1 MGRMP
6 GTESRYLRSLAATW
20 GTMTLVAIVITAL
33 IFFNERNARLE
44 RAHDRLVAEA
54 GYVQHI
60 LAAALQAGEY
70 QQTREQIALWGSLNS
85 ETVRLDLTADNGFIL
100 GEFHRDAPGARTQQ
114 HTITIPFSYRG
125 HATMVLEKSLEP
137 TYLAITQLGWQLAG
151 SIVTLQLLG
160 IILAYQLRRYRRQVR
175 RTQSEYDRRLEAQSA
190 LERMATLDALTGL
203 PNRYLLDEQLTLRMA
218 EAGRFDRKLA
228 LLFIDLDNFKNIND
242 SFGHEAGD
250 KLLKIVAERM
260 AGCLRSYDLLSRFGG
275 DEFVILLSSM
285 PGAKQVEHVAR
296 KVFDA
301 LQSGIEVEG
310 RELFVSASIGI
321 SIYPD
326 DAESPSDLLRTADAA
341 MYTAKEAGRDC
352 YRFYTTTMNEALAR
366 RQHIEQGLRQA
377 LADGDLYLVYQ
388 PQVEIA
394 SGRICSCEALLRWR
408 REGRQIPPGEF
419 IPIAEQSVLMRQ
431 VQAFVIAEAV
441 GQRAQWKRQG
451 IADVRIDINF
461 SGASQLISEMLPQL
475 LQAVDDAGLS
485 ASDIGI
491 ELTEHALIDASEQTI
506 SRLSDL
512 RGRGSTISLDDFGTG
527 YSSLGYLK
535 NLPVDIL
542 KIDRAF
548 VKDLPDG
555 RMDCAIVQ
563 AVIAMGHSMGK
574 RVLAEGVETQAQLD
588 YVHRQGCDLAQGF
601 LLYRPVEASEIEPRL
616 LRGAGAASLTALPR
630 R

>member
-1 MGRMP
+1 MP

-33 IFFNERNARLE
+33 IFFNEKTTRLE
-44 RAHDRLVAEA
+44 RAYDRLVAEA

-441 GQRAQWKRQG
+441 RQRAQWKRQG

>member
-1 MGRMP
+1 MP
-6 GTESRYLRSLAATW
+6 GAESSHLRGLAATW
-20 GTMTLVAIVITAL
+20 GVMSLVAILITTL
-33 IFFNERNARLE
+33 IFLNEKNTRLD
-44 RAHDRLVAEA
+44 RAQEQLVTEA

-60 LAAALQAGEY
+60 LAAALRAGEY
-70 QQTREQIALWGSLNS
+70 QQAREQIASWGSLNS
-85 ETVRLDLTADNGFIL
+85 DTVRLDLTADNGFIL
-100 GEFHRDAPGARTQQ
+100 GEFRRDAPGARTQQ
-114 HTITIPFSYRG
+114 HRTAIPFSYRG
-125 HATMVLEKSLEP
+125 HATMVLEKTLEP
-137 TYLAITQLGWQLAG
+137 TYRAIAQLGWQLAG
-151 SIVTLQLLG
+151 SVVTLQLLG
-160 IILAYQLRRYRRQVR
+160 LILVYQLRRYRRQVR
-175 RTQSEYDRRLEAQSA
+175 RAQSEYDRRLEAQSA

-203 PNRYLLDEQLTLRMA
+203 PNRYLLDEQLTLRVA
-218 EAGRFDRKLA
+218 EAERFGRKLA

-260 AGCLRSYDLLSRFGG
+260 SGCLRSYDLLSRFGG

-285 PGAKQVEHVAR
+285 PGAKQIEHVAR
-296 KVFDA
+296 KVFEA
-301 LQSGIEVEG
+301 LQPMIQVAE
-310 RELFVSASIGI
+310 RELFVSVSIGI

-366 RQHIEQGLRQA
+366 RQQIEQGLREA

-408 REGRQIPPGEF
+408 REGREIPPGEF

-431 VQAFVIAEAV
+431 IQSFVITEAIR
-441 GQRAQWKRQG
+441 QRAQWKRQG
-451 IADVRIDINF
+451 IHDVRIDINF
-461 SGASQLISEMLPQL
+461 SGASQLINEMIPQL
-475 LQAVDDAGLS
+475 LQVVDDAGIS
-485 ASDIGI
+485 PADIGI

-506 SRLSDL
+506 ARLSDL
-512 RGRGSTISLDDFGTG
+512 RERGSTISLDDFGTG

-548 VKDLPDG
+548 VKDLPEG
-555 RMDCAIVQ
+555 KMDCAIVK

-574 RVLAEGVETQAQLD
+574 RVLAEGVETQSQMD
-588 YVHRQGCDLAQGF
+588 YVHGEGCDLAQGF
-601 LLYRPVEASEIEPRL
+601 LLYRPVEASVIEPRL
-616 LRGAGAASLTALPR
+616 LRSSKTASFTAVPGR
-630 R
+630 

>member
-1 MGRMP
+1 MP
-6 GTESRYLRSLAATW
+6 GAESSHLRGLAATW
-20 GTMTLVAIVITAL
+20 GVMSLVAILITTL
-33 IFFNERNARLE
+33 IFLNEKNTRLD
-44 RAHDRLVAEA
+44 RAQEQLVTEA

-60 LAAALQAGEY
+60 LAAALRAGEY
-70 QQTREQIALWGSLNS
+70 QQAREQIASWGSLNS
-85 ETVRLDLTADNGFIL
+85 DTVRLDLTADNGFIL
-100 GEFHRDAPGARTQQ
+100 GEFRRDAPGARTQQ
-114 HTITIPFSYRG
+114 HRTAIPFSYRG
-125 HATMVLEKSLEP
+125 HATMVLEKTLEP
-137 TYLAITQLGWQLAG
+137 TYRAIAQLGWQLAG
-151 SIVTLQLLG
+151 SVVTLQLLG
-160 IILAYQLRRYRRQVR
+160 LILVYQLRRYRRQVR
-175 RTQSEYDRRLEAQSA
+175 RAQSEYDRRLEAQSA

-203 PNRYLLDEQLTLRMA
+203 PNRYLLDEQLTLRVA
-218 EAGRFDRKLA
+218 EAERFGRKLA

-260 AGCLRSYDLLSRFGG
+260 SGCLRSYDLLSRFGG

-285 PGAKQVEHVAR
+285 PGAKQIEHVAR
-296 KVFDA
+296 KVFEA
-301 LQSGIEVEG
+301 LQPMIQVAE
-310 RELFVSASIGI
+310 RELFVSVSIGI

-366 RQHIEQGLRQA
+366 RQQVEQGLREA

-408 REGRQIPPGEF
+408 REGREIPPGEF

-431 VQAFVIAEAV
+431 IQSFVITEAIR
-441 GQRAQWKRQG
+441 QRAQWKRQG
-451 IADVRIDINF
+451 IHDVRIDINF
-461 SGASQLISEMLPQL
+461 SGASQLINEMIPQL
-475 LQAVDDAGLS
+475 LQVVDDAGIS
-485 ASDIGI
+485 PADIGI

-506 SRLSDL
+506 ARLSDL
-512 RGRGSTISLDDFGTG
+512 RERGSTISLDDFGTG

-548 VKDLPDG
+548 VKDLPEG
-555 RMDCAIVQ
+555 KMDCAIVK

-574 RVLAEGVETQAQLD
+574 RVLAEGVETQAQMD
-588 YVHRQGCDLAQGF
+588 YVHSEGCDLAQGF
-601 LLYRPVEASEIEPRL
+601 LLYRPVEASVIEPRL
-616 LRGAGAASLTALPR
+616 LRSSKTASFTAVPGR
-630 R
+630 

>member
-1 MGRMP
+1 MP
-6 GTESRYLRSLAATW
+6 GAESGHLRSLAGTW
-20 GTMTLVAIVITAL
+20 GVMTLVAILITTL
-33 IFFNERNARLE
+33 IFLSEKNARLDHAQE
-44 RAHDRLVAEA
+44 QLVTEA

-60 LAAALQAGEY
+60 LAAALRAGEY
-70 QQTREQIALWGSLNS
+70 QQAREQIASWGSLNS
-85 ETVRLDLTADNGFIL
+85 DTVRLHLTADNGFVL
-100 GEFHRDAPGARTQQ
+100 GEFRRDAPGARTQQ
-114 HTITIPFSYRG
+114 HRIAIPFSYRG

-137 TYLAITQLGWQLAG
+137 TYRSIAQLGWQLAG
-151 SIVTLQLLG
+151 SVVILQLLG
-160 IILAYQLRRYRRQVR
+160 LVLVYQLRRYRRQVR
-175 RTQSEYDRRLEAQSA
+175 RAQSEYDRRLEAQSA

-203 PNRYLLDEQLTLRMA
+203 PNRYLLDEQLTLRVA
-218 EAGRFDRKLA
+218 EAERFDRKLA

-260 AGCLRSYDLLSRFGG
+260 SGCLRSYDLLSRFGG

-285 PGAKQVEHVAR
+285 PGAKQIEHVAR
-296 KVFDA
+296 KVFEA
-301 LQSGIEVEG
+301 LQPMIQIAE

-366 RQHIEQGLRQA
+366 RQQIEQGLREA

-408 REGRQIPPGEF
+408 REGREIPPGEF

-431 VQAFVIAEAV
+431 IQSFVITEAIS
-441 GQRAQWKRQG
+441 QRAQWKRQG
-451 IADVRIDINF
+451 IHDVRIDINF
-461 SGASQLISEMLPQL
+461 SGASQLISEMIPQL
-475 LQAVDDAGLS
+475 LQVVDDAGIS
-485 ASDIGI
+485 PADIGI
-491 ELTEHALIDASEQTI
+491 ELTEHTLIDASEQTI
-506 SRLSDL
+506 ARLSDL
-512 RGRGSTISLDDFGTG
+512 RERGSTISLDDFGTG

-555 RMDCAIVQ
+555 KMDCAIVK

-574 RVLAEGVETQAQLD
+574 RVLAEGVETQAQMD
-588 YVHRQGCDLAQGF
+588 YVHGEGCDLAQGF
-601 LLYRPVEASEIEPRL
+601 LLYRPVEASLIEPRL
-616 LRGAGAASLTALPR
+616 LRSSTAASFTAVPGR
-630 R
+630 

>member
-1 MGRMP
+1 MP

-377 LADGDLYLVYQ
+377 LAYGDLYLVYQ

-441 GQRAQWKRQG
+441 RQRAQWKRQG

>member
-1 MGRMP
+1 MP
-6 GTESRYLRSLAATW
+6 GAESSHLRGLAATW
-20 GTMTLVAIVITAL
+20 GVMSLVAILITTL
-33 IFFNERNARLE
+33 IFLNEKNTRLD
-44 RAHDRLVAEA
+44 RAQEQLVTEA

-60 LAAALQAGEY
+60 LAAALRAGEY
-70 QQTREQIALWGSLNS
+70 QQAREQIASWGSLNS
-85 ETVRLDLTADNGFIL
+85 GTVRLDLTADNGFIL
-100 GEFHRDAPGARTQQ
+100 GEFRRDAPGARTQQ
-114 HTITIPFSYRG
+114 HRTAIPFSYRG
-125 HATMVLEKSLEP
+125 HATMVLEKTLEP
-137 TYLAITQLGWQLAG
+137 TYRAIAQLGWQLAG
-151 SIVTLQLLG
+151 SVVTLQLLG
-160 IILAYQLRRYRRQVR
+160 LILVYQLRRYRRQVR
-175 RTQSEYDRRLEAQSA
+175 RAQSEYDRRLEAQSA

-203 PNRYLLDEQLTLRMA
+203 PNRYLLDEQLTLRVA
-218 EAGRFDRKLA
+218 EAERFGRKLA

-260 AGCLRSYDLLSRFGG
+260 SGCLRSYDLLSRFGG

-285 PGAKQVEHVAR
+285 PGAKQIEHVAR
-296 KVFDA
+296 KVFEA
-301 LQSGIEVEG
+301 LQPMIQVAE
-310 RELFVSASIGI
+310 RELFVSVSIGI

-366 RQHIEQGLRQA
+366 RQQVEQGLREA

-408 REGRQIPPGEF
+408 REGREIPPGEF

-431 VQAFVIAEAV
+431 IQSFVITEAIR
-441 GQRAQWKRQG
+441 QRAQWKRQG
-451 IADVRIDINF
+451 IHDVRIDINF
-461 SGASQLISEMLPQL
+461 SGASQLINEMIPQL
-475 LQAVDDAGLS
+475 LQVVDDAGIS
-485 ASDIGI
+485 PADIGI

-506 SRLSDL
+506 ARLSDL
-512 RGRGSTISLDDFGTG
+512 RERGSTISLDDFGTG

-555 RMDCAIVQ
+555 KMDCAIVK

-574 RVLAEGVETQAQLD
+574 RVLAEGVETQAQMD
-588 YVHRQGCDLAQGF
+588 YVHSEGCDLAQGF
-601 LLYRPVEASEIEPRL
+601 LLYRPVEASVIEPRL
-616 LRGAGAASLTALPR
+616 LRSSKTASFTAVPGR
-630 R
+630 

>member
-1 MGRMP
+1 MP
-6 GTESRYLRSLAATW
+6 GAESSHLRGLAATW
-20 GTMTLVAIVITAL
+20 GVMSLVAILITTL
-33 IFFNERNARLE
+33 IFLNEKNTRLD
-44 RAHDRLVAEA
+44 RAQEQLVTEA

-60 LAAALQAGEY
+60 LAAALRAGEY
-70 QQTREQIALWGSLNS
+70 QQAREQIASWGSLNS
-85 ETVRLDLTADNGFIL
+85 DTVRLDLTADNGFIL
-100 GEFHRDAPGARTQQ
+100 GEFRRDAPGARTQQ
-114 HTITIPFSYRG
+114 HRTAIPFSYRG
-125 HATMVLEKSLEP
+125 HATMVLEKTLEP
-137 TYLAITQLGWQLAG
+137 TYRAIAQLGWQLAG
-151 SIVTLQLLG
+151 SVVTLQLLG
-160 IILAYQLRRYRRQVR
+160 LILVYQLRRYRRQVR
-175 RTQSEYDRRLEAQSA
+175 RAQSEYDRRLEAQSA

-203 PNRYLLDEQLTLRMA
+203 PNRYLLDEQLTLRVA
-218 EAGRFDRKLA
+218 EAERFGRKLA

-260 AGCLRSYDLLSRFGG
+260 SGCLRSYDLLSRFGG

-285 PGAKQVEHVAR
+285 PGAKQIEHVAR
-296 KVFDA
+296 KVFEA
-301 LQSGIEVEG
+301 LQPMIQVAE
-310 RELFVSASIGI
+310 RELFVSVSIGI

-366 RQHIEQGLRQA
+366 RQQVEQGLREA

-408 REGRQIPPGEF
+408 REGREIPPGEF

-431 VQAFVIAEAV
+431 IQSFVITEAIR
-441 GQRAQWKRQG
+441 QRAQWKRPG
-451 IADVRIDINF
+451 IHDVRIHINF
-461 SGASQLISEMLPQL
+461 SGASQLINEMIPQL
-475 LQAVDDAGLS
+475 LQVVDDAGIS
-485 ASDIGI
+485 PADIGI

-506 SRLSDL
+506 ARLSDL
-512 RGRGSTISLDDFGTG
+512 RERGSTISLDDFGTG

-555 RMDCAIVQ
+555 KMDCAIVK

-574 RVLAEGVETQAQLD
+574 RVLAEGVETQAQMD
-588 YVHRQGCDLAQGF
+588 YVHSEGCDLAQGF
-601 LLYRPVEASEIEPRL
+601 LLYRPVEASVIEPRL
-616 LRGAGAASLTALPR
+616 LRSSKTASFTAVPGR
-630 R
+630 

>member
-1 MGRMP
+1 MP
-6 GTESRYLRSLAATW
+6 GAESSHLRGLAATW
-20 GTMTLVAIVITAL
+20 GVMSLVAILITTL
-33 IFFNERNARLE
+33 IFLNEKNTRLD
-44 RAHDRLVAEA
+44 RAQEQLVTEA

-60 LAAALQAGEY
+60 LAAALRAGEY
-70 QQTREQIALWGSLNS
+70 QQAREQIASWGSLNS
-85 ETVRLDLTADNGFIL
+85 DTVRLDLTADNGFIL
-100 GEFHRDAPGARTQQ
+100 GEFRRDAPGARTQQ
-114 HTITIPFSYRG
+114 HRTAIPFSYRG
-125 HATMVLEKSLEP
+125 HATMVLEKTLEP
-137 TYLAITQLGWQLAG
+137 TYRAIAQLGWQLAG
-151 SIVTLQLLG
+151 SVVTLQLLG
-160 IILAYQLRRYRRQVR
+160 LILVYQLRRYRRQVR
-175 RTQSEYDRRLEAQSA
+175 RAQSEYDRRLEAQSA

-203 PNRYLLDEQLTLRMA
+203 PNRYLLDEQLTLRVA
-218 EAGRFDRKLA
+218 EAERFGRKLA

-260 AGCLRSYDLLSRFGG
+260 SGCLRSYDLLSRFGG

-285 PGAKQVEHVAR
+285 PGAKQIEHVAR
-296 KVFDA
+296 KVFEA
-301 LQSGIEVEG
+301 LQPMIQVAE
-310 RELFVSASIGI
+310 RELFVSVSIGI

-366 RQHIEQGLRQA
+366 RQQVEQGLREA

-408 REGRQIPPGEF
+408 REGREIPPGEF

-431 VQAFVIAEAV
+431 IQSFVITEAIR
-441 GQRAQWKRQG
+441 QRAQWKRQG
-451 IADVRIDINF
+451 IHDVRIDINF
-461 SGASQLISEMLPQL
+461 SGASQLINEMIPQL
-475 LQAVDDAGLS
+475 LQVVDDAGIS
-485 ASDIGI
+485 PADIGI

-506 SRLSDL
+506 ARLSDL
-512 RGRGSTISLDDFGTG
+512 RERGSTISLDDFGTG

-555 RMDCAIVQ
+555 KMDCAIVK

-574 RVLAEGVETQAQLD
+574 RVLAEGVETQAQMD
-588 YVHRQGCDLAQGF
+588 YVHSEGCDLAQGF
-601 LLYRPVEASEIEPRL
+601 LLYRPVEASVIEPRL
-616 LRGAGAASLTALPR
+616 LRSSKTASFTAVPGR
-630 R
+630 

>member
-6 GTESRYLRSLAATW
+6 GAESSHLRGLAATW
-20 GTMTLVAIVITAL
+20 GVMSLVAILITTL
-33 IFFNERNARLE
+33 IFLNEKNTRLD
-44 RAHDRLVAEA
+44 RAQEQLVTEA

-60 LAAALQAGEY
+60 LAAALRAGEY
-70 QQTREQIALWGSLNS
+70 QQAREQIASWGSLNS
-85 ETVRLDLTADNGFIL
+85 DTVRLDLTADNGFIL
-100 GEFHRDAPGARTQQ
+100 GEFRRDAPGARTQQ
-114 HTITIPFSYRG
+114 HRTAIPFSYRG
-125 HATMVLEKSLEP
+125 HATMVLEKTLEP
-137 TYLAITQLGWQLAG
+137 TYRAIAQLGWQLAG
-151 SIVTLQLLG
+151 SVVTLQLLG
-160 IILAYQLRRYRRQVR
+160 LILVYQLRRYRRQVR
-175 RTQSEYDRRLEAQSA
+175 RAQSEYDRRLEAQSA

-203 PNRYLLDEQLTLRMA
+203 PNRYLLDEQLTLRVA
-218 EAGRFDRKLA
+218 EAERFGRKLA

-260 AGCLRSYDLLSRFGG
+260 SGCLRSYDLLSRFGG

-285 PGAKQVEHVAR
+285 PGAKQIEHVAR
-296 KVFDA
+296 KVFEA
-301 LQSGIEVEG
+301 LQPMIQVAE
-310 RELFVSASIGI
+310 RELFVSVSIGI

-366 RQHIEQGLRQA
+366 RQQIEQGLREA

-408 REGRQIPPGEF
+408 REGREIPPGEF

-431 VQAFVIAEAV
+431 IQSFVITEAIR
-441 GQRAQWKRQG
+441 QRAQWKRQG
-451 IADVRIDINF
+451 IHDVRIDINF
-461 SGASQLISEMLPQL
+461 SGASQLINEMIPQL
-475 LQAVDDAGLS
+475 LQVVDDAGIS
-485 ASDIGI
+485 PADIGI

-506 SRLSDL
+506 ARLSDL
-512 RGRGSTISLDDFGTG
+512 RERGSTISLDDFGTG

-555 RMDCAIVQ
+555 KMDCAIVK

-574 RVLAEGVETQAQLD
+574 RVLAEGVETQAQMD
-588 YVHRQGCDLAQGF
+588 YVHSEGCDLAQGF
-601 LLYRPVEASEIEPRL
+601 LLYRPVEASVIEPRL
-616 LRGAGAASLTALPR
+616 LRSSKTASFTAVPGR
-630 R
+630 

>member
-1 MGRMP
+1 MP
-6 GTESRYLRSLAATW
+6 GAESSHLRGLAATW
-20 GTMTLVAIVITAL
+20 GVMSLVAILITTL
-33 IFFNERNARLE
+33 IFLNEKNTRLD
-44 RAHDRLVAEA
+44 RAQEQLVTEA

-60 LAAALQAGEY
+60 LAAALRAGEY
-70 QQTREQIALWGSLNS
+70 QQAREQIASWGSLNS
-85 ETVRLDLTADNGFIL
+85 DTVRLDLTADNGFIL
-100 GEFHRDAPGARTQQ
+100 GEFRRDAPGARTQQ
-114 HTITIPFSYRG
+114 HRTAIPFSYRG
-125 HATMVLEKSLEP
+125 HATMVLEKTLEP
-137 TYLAITQLGWQLAG
+137 TYRAIAQLGWQLAG
-151 SIVTLQLLG
+151 SVVTLQLLG
-160 IILAYQLRRYRRQVR
+160 LILVYQLRRYRRQVR
-175 RTQSEYDRRLEAQSA
+175 RAQSEYDRRLEAQSA

-203 PNRYLLDEQLTLRMA
+203 PNRYLLDEQLTLRVA
-218 EAGRFDRKLA
+218 EAERFGRKLA

-260 AGCLRSYDLLSRFGG
+260 SGCLRSYDLLSRFGG

-285 PGAKQVEHVAR
+285 PGAKQIEHVAR
-296 KVFDA
+296 KVFEA
-301 LQSGIEVEG
+301 LQPMIQVAE
-310 RELFVSASIGI
+310 RELFVSVSIGI

-366 RQHIEQGLRQA
+366 RQQIEQGLREA

-408 REGRQIPPGEF
+408 REGREIPPGEF

-431 VQAFVIAEAV
+431 IQSFVITEAIR
-441 GQRAQWKRQG
+441 QRAQWKRQG
-451 IADVRIDINF
+451 IHDVRIDINF
-461 SGASQLISEMLPQL
+461 SGASQLINEMIPQL
-475 LQAVDDAGLS
+475 LQVVDDAGIS
-485 ASDIGI
+485 PADIGI

-506 SRLSDL
+506 ARLSDL
-512 RGRGSTISLDDFGTG
+512 RERGSTISLDDFGTG

-542 KIDRAF
+542 KINRAF
-548 VKDLPDG
+548 VKDLPEG
-555 RMDCAIVQ
+555 KMDCAIVK

-574 RVLAEGVETQAQLD
+574 RVLAEGVETQAQMD
-588 YVHRQGCDLAQGF
+588 YVHGEGCDLAQGF
-601 LLYRPVEASEIEPRL
+601 LLYRPVEASVIEPRL
-616 LRGAGAASLTALPR
+616 LRSSKTASFTAVPGR
-630 R
+630 

>member
-1 MGRMP
+1 MP
-6 GTESRYLRSLAATW
+6 GAESSHLRGLAATW
-20 GTMTLVAIVITAL
+20 GVMSLVAILITTL
-33 IFFNERNARLE
+33 IFLNEKNTRLD
-44 RAHDRLVAEA
+44 RAQEQLVTEA

-60 LAAALQAGEY
+60 LAAALRAGEY
-70 QQTREQIALWGSLNS
+70 QQAREQIASWGSLNS
-85 ETVRLDLTADNGFIL
+85 DTVRLDLTADNGFIL
-100 GEFHRDAPGARTQQ
+100 GEFRRDAPGARTQQ
-114 HTITIPFSYRG
+114 HRTAIPFSYRG
-125 HATMVLEKSLEP
+125 HATMVLEKTLEP
-137 TYLAITQLGWQLAG
+137 TYRAIAQLGWQLAG
-151 SIVTLQLLG
+151 SVVTLQLLG
-160 IILAYQLRRYRRQVR
+160 LILVYQLRRYRRQVR
-175 RTQSEYDRRLEAQSA
+175 RAQSEYDRRLEAQSA

-203 PNRYLLDEQLTLRMA
+203 PNRYLLDEQLTLRVA
-218 EAGRFDRKLA
+218 EAERFGRKLA

-260 AGCLRSYDLLSRFGG
+260 SGCLRSYDLLSRFGG

-285 PGAKQVEHVAR
+285 PGAKQIEHVAR
-296 KVFDA
+296 KVFEA
-301 LQSGIEVEG
+301 LQPMIQVAE
-310 RELFVSASIGI
+310 RELFVSVSIGI

-366 RQHIEQGLRQA
+366 RQQIEQGLREA

-408 REGRQIPPGEF
+408 REGREIPPGEF

-431 VQAFVIAEAV
+431 IQSFVITEAIR
-441 GQRAQWKRQG
+441 QRAQWKRQG
-451 IADVRIDINF
+451 IHDVRIDINF
-461 SGASQLISEMLPQL
+461 SGASQLINEMIPQL
-475 LQAVDDAGLS
+475 LQVVDDAGIS
-485 ASDIGI
+485 PADIGI

-506 SRLSDL
+506 ARLSDL
-512 RGRGSTISLDDFGTG
+512 RERGSTISLDDFGTG

-555 RMDCAIVQ
+555 KMDCAIVK

-574 RVLAEGVETQAQLD
+574 RVLAEGVETQAQMD
-588 YVHRQGCDLAQGF
+588 YVHGEGCDLAQGF
-601 LLYRPVEASEIEPRL
+601 LLYRPVEASVIEPRL
-616 LRGAGAASLTALPR
+616 LRSSTAASFTAVPGR
-630 R
+630 

>member
-1 MGRMP
+1 MP

-441 GQRAQWKRQG
+441 RQRAQWKRQG

-512 RGRGSTISLDDFGTG
+512 RGRGSTISFDDFGTG

>member
-1 MGRMP
+1 MP
-6 GTESRYLRSLAATW
+6 GAESSHLRGLAATW
-20 GTMTLVAIVITAL
+20 GVMTLVAILITTL
-33 IFFNERNARLE
+33 IFLSEKNARLDHAQE
-44 RAHDRLVAEA
+44 QLVTEA

-60 LAAALQAGEY
+60 LAAALRAGEY
-70 QQTREQIALWGSLNS
+70 QQAREQIASWGSLNS
-85 ETVRLDLTADNGFIL
+85 DTVRLDLTADNGIIL
-100 GEFHRDAPGARTQQ
+100 GEFRRDAPGARTQQ
-114 HTITIPFSYRG
+114 HRTAIPFSYRG
-125 HATMVLEKSLEP
+125 HATMVLEKTLEP
-137 TYLAITQLGWQLAG
+137 TYRAIAQLGWQLAG
-151 SIVTLQLLG
+151 SVVTLQLLG
-160 IILAYQLRRYRRQVR
+160 LILVYQLRRYRRQVR
-175 RTQSEYDRRLEAQSA
+175 RAQSEYDRRLEAQSA

-203 PNRYLLDEQLTLRMA
+203 PNRYLLDEQLTLRVA
-218 EAGRFDRKLA
+218 EAERFGRKLA

-260 AGCLRSYDLLSRFGG
+260 SGCLRSYDLLSRFGG

-285 PGAKQVEHVAR
+285 PGAKQIEHVAR
-296 KVFDA
+296 KVFEA
-301 LQSGIEVEG
+301 LQPMIQVAE
-310 RELFVSASIGI
+310 RELFVSVSIGI

-366 RQHIEQGLRQA
+366 RQQVEQGLREA

-408 REGRQIPPGEF
+408 REGREIPPGEF

-431 VQAFVIAEAV
+431 IQSFVITEAIR
-441 GQRAQWKRQG
+441 QRAQWKRQG
-451 IADVRIDINF
+451 IHDVRIDINF
-461 SGASQLISEMLPQL
+461 SGASQLINEMIPQL
-475 LQAVDDAGLS
+475 LQVVDDAGIS
-485 ASDIGI
+485 PADIGI

-506 SRLSDL
+506 ARLSDL
-512 RGRGSTISLDDFGTG
+512 RERGSTISLDDFGTG

-555 RMDCAIVQ
+555 KMDCAIVK

-574 RVLAEGVETQAQLD
+574 RVLAEGVETQAQMD
-588 YVHRQGCDLAQGF
+588 YVHSEGCDLAQGF
-601 LLYRPVEASEIEPRL
+601 LLYRPVEASVIEPRL
-616 LRGAGAASLTALPR
+616 LRSSKTASFTAVPGR
-630 R
+630 

>member
-1 MGRMP
+1 MP

>member
-1 MGRMP
+1 MP
-6 GTESRYLRSLAATW
+6 GAESSHLRGLAATW
-20 GTMTLVAIVITAL
+20 GVMSLVAILITTL
-33 IFFNERNARLE
+33 IFLNEKNTRLD
-44 RAHDRLVAEA
+44 RAQEQLVTEA

-60 LAAALQAGEY
+60 LAAALRAGEY
-70 QQTREQIALWGSLNS
+70 QQAREQIASWGSLNS
-85 ETVRLDLTADNGFIL
+85 DTVRLDLTADNGFIL
-100 GEFHRDAPGARTQQ
+100 GEFRRDAPGARTQQ
-114 HTITIPFSYRG
+114 HRTAIPFSYRG
-125 HATMVLEKSLEP
+125 HATMVLEKTLEP
-137 TYLAITQLGWQLAG
+137 TYRAIAQLGWQLAG
-151 SIVTLQLLG
+151 SVVTLQLLG
-160 IILAYQLRRYRRQVR
+160 LILVYQLRRYRRQVR
-175 RTQSEYDRRLEAQSA
+175 RAQSEYDRRLEAQSA

-203 PNRYLLDEQLTLRMA
+203 PNRYLLDEQLTLRVA
-218 EAGRFDRKLA
+218 EAERFGRKLA

-260 AGCLRSYDLLSRFGG
+260 SGCLRSYDLLSRFGG

-285 PGAKQVEHVAR
+285 PGAKQIEHVAR
-296 KVFDA
+296 KVFEA
-301 LQSGIEVEG
+301 LQPMIQVAE
-310 RELFVSASIGI
+310 RELFVSVSIGI

-366 RQHIEQGLRQA
+366 RQQIEQGLREA

-408 REGRQIPPGEF
+408 REGREIPPGEF

-431 VQAFVIAEAV
+431 IQSFVITEAIR
-441 GQRAQWKRQG
+441 QRAQWKRQG
-451 IADVRIDINF
+451 IHDVRIDINF
-461 SGASQLISEMLPQL
+461 SGASQLINEMIPQL
-475 LQAVDDAGLS
+475 LQVVDDAGIS
-485 ASDIGI
+485 PADIGI

-506 SRLSDL
+506 ARLSDL
-512 RGRGSTISLDDFGTG
+512 RERGSTISLDDFGTG

-555 RMDCAIVQ
+555 KMDCAIVK

-574 RVLAEGVETQAQLD
+574 RVLAEGVETQAQMD
-588 YVHRQGCDLAQGF
+588 YVHGEGCDLAQGF
-601 LLYRPVEASEIEPRL
+601 LLYRPVEASVIEPRL
-616 LRGAGAASLTALPR
+616 LRSSKTASFTAVPGR
-630 R
+630 

>member
-1 MGRMP
+1 MP
-6 GTESRYLRSLAATW
+6 GAESSHLRGLAATW
-20 GTMTLVAIVITAL
+20 GVMSLVAILITTL
-33 IFFNERNARLE
+33 IFLNEKNTRLD
-44 RAHDRLVAEA
+44 RAQEQLVTEA

-60 LAAALQAGEY
+60 LAAALRAGEY
-70 QQTREQIALWGSLNS
+70 QQAREQIASWGSLNS
-85 ETVRLDLTADNGFIL
+85 GTVRLDLTADNGFIL
-100 GEFHRDAPGARTQQ
+100 GEFRRDAPGARTQQ
-114 HTITIPFSYRG
+114 HRTAIPFSYRG
-125 HATMVLEKSLEP
+125 HATMVLEKTLEP
-137 TYLAITQLGWQLAG
+137 TYRVIAQLGWQLAG
-151 SIVTLQLLG
+151 SVVTLQLLG
-160 IILAYQLRRYRRQVR
+160 LILVYQLRRYRRQVR
-175 RTQSEYDRRLEAQSA
+175 RAQSEYDRRLEAQSA

-203 PNRYLLDEQLTLRMA
+203 PNRYLLDEQLTLRVA
-218 EAGRFDRKLA
+218 EAERFGRKLA

-260 AGCLRSYDLLSRFGG
+260 SGCLRSYDLLSRFGG

-285 PGAKQVEHVAR
+285 PGAKQIEHVAR
-296 KVFDA
+296 KVFEA
-301 LQSGIEVEG
+301 LQPMIQVAE
-310 RELFVSASIGI
+310 RELFVSVSIGI

-366 RQHIEQGLRQA
+366 RQQIEQGLREA

-408 REGRQIPPGEF
+408 REGREIPPGEF

-431 VQAFVIAEAV
+431 IQSFVITEAIR
-441 GQRAQWKRQG
+441 QRAQWKRQG
-451 IADVRIDINF
+451 IHDVRIDINF
-461 SGASQLISEMLPQL
+461 SGASQLINEMIPQL
-475 LQAVDDAGLS
+475 LQVVDDAGIS
-485 ASDIGI
+485 PADIGI

-506 SRLSDL
+506 ARLSDL
-512 RGRGSTISLDDFGTG
+512 RERGSTISLDDFGTG

-548 VKDLPDG
+548 VKDLPEG
-555 RMDCAIVQ
+555 KMDCAIVK

-574 RVLAEGVETQAQLD
+574 RVLAEGVETQAQMD
-588 YVHRQGCDLAQGF
+588 YVHGEGCDLAQGF
-601 LLYRPVEASEIEPRL
+601 LLYRPVEASVIEPRL
-616 LRGAGAASLTALPR
+616 LRSSKTASFTAVPGR
-630 R
+630 

>member
-377 LADGDLYLVYQ
+377 LAYGDLYLVYQ

-441 GQRAQWKRQG
+441 RQRAQWKRQG

>member
-1 MGRMP
+1 MP
-6 GTESRYLRSLAATW
+6 GTESRYLRGLAATW
-20 GTMTLVAIVITAL
+20 GMMTLVAIVITAL
-33 IFFNERNARLE
+33 IFFNEKTTRLE
-44 RAHDRLVAEA
+44 RAYDRLVTEA

-60 LAAALQAGEY
+60 LAAALRAGEY
-70 QQTREQIALWGSLNS
+70 QQTREQIALWGNLNS

-203 PNRYLLDEQLTLRMA
+203 PNRYLLDEQLALRMA

-301 LQSGIEVEG
+301 LQSGIQVEG

-431 VQAFVIAEAV
+431 VQTFVIAEAV
-441 GQRAQWKRQG
+441 RQRAQWKRRG
-451 IADVRIDINF
+451 ITDVRIDINF
-461 SGASQLISEMLPQL
+461 SGASQLINEMLPQL
-475 LQAVDDAGLS
+475 LQVVDDAGLS
-485 ASDIGI
+485 PSDIGI

>member
-1 MGRMP
+1 MP
-6 GTESRYLRSLAATW
+6 GAESSHLRGLAATW
-20 GTMTLVAIVITAL
+20 GVMSLVAILITTL
-33 IFFNERNARLE
+33 IFLNEKNTRLD
-44 RAHDRLVAEA
+44 RAQEQLVTEA

-60 LAAALQAGEY
+60 LAAALRAGEY
-70 QQTREQIALWGSLNS
+70 QQAREQIASWGSLNS
-85 ETVRLDLTADNGFIL
+85 DTVRLDLTADNGFIL
-100 GEFHRDAPGARTQQ
+100 GEFRRDAPGARTQQ
-114 HTITIPFSYRG
+114 HRTAIPFSYRG
-125 HATMVLEKSLEP
+125 HATMVLEKTLEP
-137 TYLAITQLGWQLAG
+137 TYRAIAQLGWQLAG
-151 SIVTLQLLG
+151 SVVTLQLLG
-160 IILAYQLRRYRRQVR
+160 LILVYQLRRYRRQVR
-175 RTQSEYDRRLEAQSA
+175 RAQSEYDRRLEAQSA

-203 PNRYLLDEQLTLRMA
+203 PNRYLLDEQLTLRVA
-218 EAGRFDRKLA
+218 EAERFGRKLA

-260 AGCLRSYDLLSRFGG
+260 SGCLRSYDLLSRFGG

-285 PGAKQVEHVAR
+285 PGAKQIEHVAR
-296 KVFDA
+296 KVFEA
-301 LQSGIEVEG
+301 LQPMIQVAE
-310 RELFVSASIGI
+310 RELFVSVSIGI

-366 RQHIEQGLRQA
+366 RQQIEQGLREA

-408 REGRQIPPGEF
+408 REGREIPPGEF

-431 VQAFVIAEAV
+431 IQSFVITEAIR
-441 GQRAQWKRQG
+441 QRAQWKRQG
-451 IADVRIDINF
+451 IHDVRIDINF
-461 SGASQLISEMLPQL
+461 SGASQLINEMIPQL
-475 LQAVDDAGLS
+475 LQVVDDAGIS
-485 ASDIGI
+485 PADIGI

-506 SRLSDL
+506 ARLSDL
-512 RGRGSTISLDDFGTG
+512 RERGSTISLDDFGTG

-555 RMDCAIVQ
+555 KMDCAIVK

-574 RVLAEGVETQAQLD
+574 RVLAEGVETQAQMD
-588 YVHRQGCDLAQGF
+588 YVHSEGCDLAQGF
-601 LLYRPVEASEIEPRL
+601 LLYRPVEASVIEPRL
-616 LRGAGAASLTALPR
+616 LRSSKTASFTAVPGR
-630 R
+630 

>member
-1 MGRMP
+1 MP
-6 GTESRYLRSLAATW
+6 GAESSHLRGLAATW
-20 GTMTLVAIVITAL
+20 GVMSLVAILITTL
-33 IFFNERNARLE
+33 IFLNEKNTRLD
-44 RAHDRLVAEA
+44 RAQEQLVTEA

-60 LAAALQAGEY
+60 LAAALRAGEY
-70 QQTREQIALWGSLNS
+70 QQAREQIASWGSLNS
-85 ETVRLDLTADNGFIL
+85 DTVRLDLTADNGFIL
-100 GEFHRDAPGARTQQ
+100 GEFRRDAPGARTQQ
-114 HTITIPFSYRG
+114 HRTAIPFSYRG
-125 HATMVLEKSLEP
+125 HATMVLEKTLEP
-137 TYLAITQLGWQLAG
+137 TYRAIAQLGWQLAG
-151 SIVTLQLLG
+151 SGVTLQLLG
-160 IILAYQLRRYRRQVR
+160 LILVYQLRRYRRQVR
-175 RTQSEYDRRLEAQSA
+175 RAQSEYDRRLEAQSA

-203 PNRYLLDEQLTLRMA
+203 PNRYLLDEQLTLRVA
-218 EAGRFDRKLA
+218 EAERFGRKLA

-260 AGCLRSYDLLSRFGG
+260 SGCLRSYDLLSRFGG

-285 PGAKQVEHVAR
+285 PGAKQIEHVAR
-296 KVFDA
+296 KVFEA
-301 LQSGIEVEG
+301 LQPMIQVAE
-310 RELFVSASIGI
+310 RELFVSVSIGI

-366 RQHIEQGLRQA
+366 RQQIEQGLREA

-408 REGRQIPPGEF
+408 REGREIPPGEF

-431 VQAFVIAEAV
+431 IQSFVITEAIR
-441 GQRAQWKRQG
+441 QRAQWKRQG
-451 IADVRIDINF
+451 IHDVRIDINF
-461 SGASQLISEMLPQL
+461 SGASQLINEMIPQL
-475 LQAVDDAGLS
+475 LQVVDDAGIS
-485 ASDIGI
+485 PADIGI

-506 SRLSDL
+506 ARLSDL
-512 RGRGSTISLDDFGTG
+512 RERGSTISLDDFGTG

-548 VKDLPDG
+548 VKDLPEG
-555 RMDCAIVQ
+555 KMDCAIVK

-574 RVLAEGVETQAQLD
+574 RVLAEGVETQAQMD
-588 YVHRQGCDLAQGF
+588 YVHSEGCDLAQGF
-601 LLYRPVEASEIEPRL
+601 LLYRPVEASVIEPRL
-616 LRGAGAASLTALPR
+616 LRSSKTASFTAVPGR
-630 R
+630 

>member
-1 MGRMP
+1 MP
-6 GTESRYLRSLAATW
+6 GAESGHLRSLAATW
-20 GTMTLVAIVITAL
+20 GVMTLVAILITTL
-33 IFFNERNARLE
+33 IFLSEKNARLDHAQE
-44 RAHDRLVAEA
+44 QLVTEA

-60 LAAALQAGEY
+60 LAAALRAGEY
-70 QQTREQIALWGSLNS
+70 QQAREQIASWGSLNS
-85 ETVRLDLTADNGFIL
+85 DTVRLHLTADNGFVL
-100 GEFHRDAPGARTQQ
+100 GEFRRDAPGARTQL
-114 HTITIPFSYRG
+114 HRIAIPFSYRG

-137 TYLAITQLGWQLAG
+137 TYRSIAQLGWQLAG
-151 SIVTLQLLG
+151 SVVILQLLG
-160 IILAYQLRRYRRQVR
+160 LVLVYQLRRYRRQVR
-175 RTQSEYDRRLEAQSA
+175 RAQSEYDRRLEAQSA

-203 PNRYLLDEQLTLRMA
+203 PNRYLLDEQLTLRVA
-218 EAGRFDRKLA
+218 EAERFDRKLA

-260 AGCLRSYDLLSRFGG
+260 SGCLRSYDLLSRFGG

-285 PGAKQVEHVAR
+285 PGAKQIEHVAR
-296 KVFDA
+296 KVFEA
-301 LQSGIEVEG
+301 LQPMIQIAE

-366 RQHIEQGLRQA
+366 RQQIEQGLREA

-408 REGRQIPPGEF
+408 REGREIPPGEF

-431 VQAFVIAEAV
+431 IQSFVITEAIS
-441 GQRAQWKRQG
+441 QRAQWKRQG
-451 IADVRIDINF
+451 IHDVRIDINF
-461 SGASQLISEMLPQL
+461 SGASQLISEMIPQL
-475 LQAVDDAGLS
+475 LQVVDDAGIS
-485 ASDIGI
+485 PADIGI
-491 ELTEHALIDASEQTI
+491 ELTEHTLIDASEQTI
-506 SRLSDL
+506 ARLSDL
-512 RGRGSTISLDDFGTG
+512 RERGSTISLDDFGTG
-527 YSSLGYLK
+527 YSSLDYLK

-555 RMDCAIVQ
+555 KMDCAIVK

-574 RVLAEGVETQAQLD
+574 RVLAEGVETQAQMD
-588 YVHRQGCDLAQGF
+588 YVHGEGCDLAQGF
-601 LLYRPVEASEIEPRL
+601 LLYRPVEASLIEPRL
-616 LRGAGAASLTALPR
+616 LRSSTAASFTAVPGR
-630 R
+630 

>member
-1 MGRMP
+1 MP
-6 GTESRYLRSLAATW
+6 GAESSHLRGLAATW
-20 GTMTLVAIVITAL
+20 GVMSLVAILITTL
-33 IFFNERNARLE
+33 IFLNEKNTRLD
-44 RAHDRLVAEA
+44 RAQEQLVTEA

-60 LAAALQAGEY
+60 LAAALRAGEY
-70 QQTREQIALWGSLNS
+70 QQAREQIASWGSLNS
-85 ETVRLDLTADNGFIL
+85 GTVRLDLTADNGFIL
-100 GEFHRDAPGARTQQ
+100 GEFRRDAPGARTQQ
-114 HTITIPFSYRG
+114 HRTAIPFSYRG
-125 HATMVLEKSLEP
+125 HATMVLEKTLEP
-137 TYLAITQLGWQLAG
+137 TYRAIAQLGWQLAG
-151 SIVTLQLLG
+151 SVVTLQLLG
-160 IILAYQLRRYRRQVR
+160 LILVYQLRRYRRQVR
-175 RTQSEYDRRLEAQSA
+175 RAQSEYDRRLEAQSA

-203 PNRYLLDEQLTLRMA
+203 PNRYLLDEQLTLRVA
-218 EAGRFDRKLA
+218 EAERFGRKLA

-260 AGCLRSYDLLSRFGG
+260 SGCLRSYDLLSRFGG

-285 PGAKQVEHVAR
+285 PGAKQIEHVAR
-296 KVFDA
+296 KVFEA
-301 LQSGIEVEG
+301 LQPMIQVAE
-310 RELFVSASIGI
+310 RELFVSVSIGI

-366 RQHIEQGLRQA
+366 RQQIEQGLREA

-408 REGRQIPPGEF
+408 REGREIPPGEF

-431 VQAFVIAEAV
+431 IQSFVITEAIR
-441 GQRAQWKRQG
+441 QRAQWKRQG
-451 IADVRIDINF
+451 IHDVRIDINF
-461 SGASQLISEMLPQL
+461 SGASQLINEMIPQL
-475 LQAVDDAGLS
+475 LQVVDDAGIS
-485 ASDIGI
+485 PADIGI

-506 SRLSDL
+506 ARLSDL
-512 RGRGSTISLDDFGTG
+512 RERGSTISLDDFGTG

-548 VKDLPDG
+548 VKDLPEG
-555 RMDCAIVQ
+555 KMDCAIVK

-574 RVLAEGVETQAQLD
+574 RVLAEGVETQAQMD
-588 YVHRQGCDLAQGF
+588 YVHGEGCDLAQGF
-601 LLYRPVEASEIEPRL
+601 LLYRPVEASVIEPRL
-616 LRGAGAASLTALPR
+616 LRSSKTASFTAVPGR
-630 R
+630 

>member
-441 GQRAQWKRQG
+441 RQRAQWKRQG

>member
-1 MGRMP
+1 MP
-6 GTESRYLRSLAATW
+6 GAESSHLRGLAATW
-20 GTMTLVAIVITAL
+20 GVMSLVAILITTL
-33 IFFNERNARLE
+33 IFLNEKNTRLD
-44 RAHDRLVAEA
+44 RAQEQLVTEA

-60 LAAALQAGEY
+60 LAAALRAGEY
-70 QQTREQIALWGSLNS
+70 QQAREQIASWGSLNS
-85 ETVRLDLTADNGFIL
+85 DTVRLDLTADNGFIL
-100 GEFHRDAPGARTQQ
+100 GEFRRDAPGARTQQ
-114 HTITIPFSYRG
+114 HRTAIPFSYRG
-125 HATMVLEKSLEP
+125 HATMVLEKTLEP
-137 TYLAITQLGWQLAG
+137 TYRAIAQLGWQLAG
-151 SIVTLQLLG
+151 SVVTLQLLG
-160 IILAYQLRRYRRQVR
+160 LILVYQLRRYRRQVR
-175 RTQSEYDRRLEAQSA
+175 RAQSEYDRRLEAQSA

-203 PNRYLLDEQLTLRMA
+203 PNRYLLDEQLTLRVA
-218 EAGRFDRKLA
+218 EAERFGRKLA

-260 AGCLRSYDLLSRFGG
+260 SGCLRSYDLLSRFGG

-285 PGAKQVEHVAR
+285 PGAKQIEHVAR
-296 KVFDA
+296 KVFEA
-301 LQSGIEVEG
+301 LQPMIQVAE
-310 RELFVSASIGI
+310 RELFVSVSIGI

-366 RQHIEQGLRQA
+366 RQQIEQGLREA

-408 REGRQIPPGEF
+408 REGREIPPGEF

-431 VQAFVIAEAV
+431 IQSFVITEAIR
-441 GQRAQWKRQG
+441 QRAQWKRQG
-451 IADVRIDINF
+451 IHDVRIDINF
-461 SGASQLISEMLPQL
+461 SGASQLINEMIPQL
-475 LQAVDDAGLS
+475 LQVVDDAGIS
-485 ASDIGI
+485 PADIGI

-506 SRLSDL
+506 ARLSDL
-512 RGRGSTISLDDFGTG
+512 RERGSTISLDDFGTG

-548 VKDLPDG
+548 VKDLPEG
-555 RMDCAIVQ
+555 KMDCAIVK

-574 RVLAEGVETQAQLD
+574 RVLAEGVETQAQMD
-588 YVHRQGCDLAQGF
+588 YVHGEGCDLAQGF
-601 LLYRPVEASEIEPRL
+601 LLYRPVEASVIEPRL
-616 LRGAGAASLTALPR
+616 LRSSKTASFTAVPGR
-630 R
+630 

>member
-1 MGRMP
+1 MP

-441 GQRAQWKRQG
+441 RQRAQWKRQG

>member
-1 MGRMP
+1 MP
-6 GTESRYLRSLAATW
+6 GAESSHLRGLAATW
-20 GTMTLVAIVITAL
+20 GVMSLVAILITTL
-33 IFFNERNARLE
+33 IFLNEKNTRLD
-44 RAHDRLVAEA
+44 RAQEQLVTEA

-60 LAAALQAGEY
+60 LAAALRAGEY
-70 QQTREQIALWGSLNS
+70 QQAREQIASWGSLNS
-85 ETVRLDLTADNGFIL
+85 GTVRLDLTADNGFIL
-100 GEFHRDAPGARTQQ
+100 GEFRRDAPGARTQQ
-114 HTITIPFSYRG
+114 HRTAIPFSYRG
-125 HATMVLEKSLEP
+125 HATMVLEKTLEP
-137 TYLAITQLGWQLAG
+137 TYRAIAQLGWQLAG
-151 SIVTLQLLG
+151 SVVTLQLLG
-160 IILAYQLRRYRRQVR
+160 LILVYQLRRYRRQVR
-175 RTQSEYDRRLEAQSA
+175 RAQSEYDRRLEAQSA

-203 PNRYLLDEQLTLRMA
+203 PNRYLLDEQLTLRVA
-218 EAGRFDRKLA
+218 EAERFGRKLA

-260 AGCLRSYDLLSRFGG
+260 SGCLRSYDLLSRFGG

-285 PGAKQVEHVAR
+285 PGAKQIEHVAR
-296 KVFDA
+296 KVFEA
-301 LQSGIEVEG
+301 LQPMIQVAE
-310 RELFVSASIGI
+310 RELFVSVSIGI

-366 RQHIEQGLRQA
+366 RQQIEQGLREA

-408 REGRQIPPGEF
+408 REGREIPPGEF

-431 VQAFVIAEAV
+431 IQSFVITEAIR
-441 GQRAQWKRQG
+441 QRAQWKRQG
-451 IADVRIDINF
+451 IHDVRIDINF
-461 SGASQLISEMLPQL
+461 SGASQLINEMIPQL
-475 LQAVDDAGLS
+475 LQVVDDAGIS
-485 ASDIGI
+485 PADIGI

-506 SRLSDL
+506 ARLSDL
-512 RGRGSTISLDDFGTG
+512 RERGSTISLDDFGTG

-548 VKDLPDG
+548 VKDLPEG
-555 RMDCAIVQ
+555 KMDCAIVK

-574 RVLAEGVETQAQLD
+574 RVLAEGVETQAQMD
-588 YVHRQGCDLAQGF
+588 YVHSEGCDLAQGF
-601 LLYRPVEASEIEPRL
+601 LLYRPVEASVIEPRL
-616 LRGAGAASLTALPR
+616 LRSSKTASFTAVPGR
-630 R
+630 

>member
-1 MGRMP
+1 MP
-6 GTESRYLRSLAATW
+6 GAESSHLRGLAATW
-20 GTMTLVAIVITAL
+20 GVMSLVAILITTL
-33 IFFNERNARLE
+33 IFLNEKNTRLD
-44 RAHDRLVAEA
+44 RAQEQLVTEA

-60 LAAALQAGEY
+60 LAAALRAGEY
-70 QQTREQIALWGSLNS
+70 QQAREQIASWGSLNS
-85 ETVRLDLTADNGFIL
+85 DTVRLDLTADNGFIL
-100 GEFHRDAPGARTQQ
+100 GEFRRDAPGARTQQ
-114 HTITIPFSYRG
+114 HRTAIPFSYRG
-125 HATMVLEKSLEP
+125 HATMVLEKTLEP
-137 TYLAITQLGWQLAG
+137 TYRAIAQLGWQLAG
-151 SIVTLQLLG
+151 SVVTLQLLG
-160 IILAYQLRRYRRQVR
+160 LILVYQLRRYRRQVR
-175 RTQSEYDRRLEAQSA
+175 RAQSEYDRRLEAQSA

-203 PNRYLLDEQLTLRMA
+203 PNRYLLDEQLTLRVA
-218 EAGRFDRKLA
+218 EAERFGRKLA

-260 AGCLRSYDLLSRFGG
+260 SGCLRSYDLLSRFGG

-285 PGAKQVEHVAR
+285 PGAKQIEHVAR
-296 KVFDA
+296 KVFEA
-301 LQSGIEVEG
+301 LQPMIQVAE
-310 RELFVSASIGI
+310 RELFVSVSIGI

-366 RQHIEQGLRQA
+366 RQQIEQGLREA

-408 REGRQIPPGEF
+408 REGREIPPGEF

-431 VQAFVIAEAV
+431 IQSFVITEAIR
-441 GQRAQWKRQG
+441 QRAQWKRQG
-451 IADVRIDINF
+451 IHDVRIDINF
-461 SGASQLISEMLPQL
+461 SGASQLINEMIPQL
-475 LQAVDDAGLS
+475 LQVVDDAGIS
-485 ASDIGI
+485 PADIGI

-506 SRLSDL
+506 ARLSDL
-512 RGRGSTISLDDFGTG
+512 RERGSTISLDDFGTG

-548 VKDLPDG
+548 VKDLPEG
-555 RMDCAIVQ
+555 KMDCAIVK

-574 RVLAEGVETQAQLD
+574 RVLAEGVETQAQMD
-588 YVHRQGCDLAQGF
+588 YVHSEGCDLAQGF
-601 LLYRPVEASEIEPRL
+601 LLYRPVEASVIEPRL
-616 LRGAGAASLTALPR
+616 LRSSKTASFTAVPGR
-630 R
+630 

>member
-1 MGRMP
+1 MP
-6 GTESRYLRSLAATW
+6 GAESSHLRGLAATW
-20 GTMTLVAIVITAL
+20 GVMSLVAILITTL
-33 IFFNERNARLE
+33 IFLNEKNTRLD
-44 RAHDRLVAEA
+44 RAQEQLVTEA

-60 LAAALQAGEY
+60 LAAALRAGEY
-70 QQTREQIALWGSLNS
+70 QQAREQIASWGSLNS
-85 ETVRLDLTADNGFIL
+85 DTVRLDLTADNGFIL
-100 GEFHRDAPGARTQQ
+100 GEFRRDAPGARTQQ
-114 HTITIPFSYRG
+114 HRTAIPFSYRG

-137 TYLAITQLGWQLAG
+137 TYRSIAQLGWQLAG
-151 SIVTLQLLG
+151 SVVILQLLG
-160 IILAYQLRRYRRQVR
+160 LILVYQLRRYRRQVR
-175 RTQSEYDRRLEAQSA
+175 RAQSEYDRRLEAQSA

-203 PNRYLLDEQLTLRMA
+203 PNRYLLDEQLTLRVA
-218 EAGRFDRKLA
+218 EAERFGRKLA

-260 AGCLRSYDLLSRFGG
+260 SGCLRSYDLLSRFGG

-285 PGAKQVEHVAR
+285 PGAKQIEHVAR
-296 KVFDA
+296 KVFEA
-301 LQSGIEVEG
+301 LQPMIQVAE
-310 RELFVSASIGI
+310 RELFVSVSIGI

-366 RQHIEQGLRQA
+366 RQQVEQGLREA

-408 REGRQIPPGEF
+408 REGREIPPGEF

-431 VQAFVIAEAV
+431 IQSFVITEAIR
-441 GQRAQWKRQG
+441 QRAQWKRQG
-451 IADVRIDINF
+451 IHDVRIDINF
-461 SGASQLISEMLPQL
+461 SGASQLINEMIPQL
-475 LQAVDDAGLS
+475 LQVVDDAGIS
-485 ASDIGI
+485 PADIGI

-506 SRLSDL
+506 ARLSDL
-512 RGRGSTISLDDFGTG
+512 RERGSTISLDDFGTG

-555 RMDCAIVQ
+555 KMDCAIVK

-574 RVLAEGVETQAQLD
+574 RVLAEGVETQAQMD
-588 YVHRQGCDLAQGF
+588 YVHSEGCDLAQGF
-601 LLYRPVEASEIEPRL
+601 LLYRPVEASVIEPRL
-616 LRGAGAASLTALPR
+616 LRSSKTASFTAVPGR
-630 R
+630 

>member
-1 MGRMP
+1 MP
-6 GTESRYLRSLAATW
+6 GAESGHLRSLAGTW
-20 GTMTLVAIVITAL
+20 GVMTLVAILITTL
-33 IFFNERNARLE
+33 IFLSEKNARLDHAQE
-44 RAHDRLVAEA
+44 QLVTEA

-60 LAAALQAGEY
+60 LAAALRAGEY
-70 QQTREQIALWGSLNS
+70 QQAREQIASWGSLNS
-85 ETVRLDLTADNGFIL
+85 DTVRLDLTADNGFIL
-100 GEFHRDAPGARTQQ
+100 GEFRRDAPGARTQQ
-114 HTITIPFSYRG
+114 HRTAIPFSYRG
-125 HATMVLEKSLEP
+125 HATMVLEKTLEP
-137 TYLAITQLGWQLAG
+137 TYRAIAQLGWQLAG
-151 SIVTLQLLG
+151 SVVTLQLLG
-160 IILAYQLRRYRRQVR
+160 LILVYQLRRYRRQVR
-175 RTQSEYDRRLEAQSA
+175 RAQSEYDRRLEAQSA

-203 PNRYLLDEQLTLRMA
+203 PNRYLLDEQLTLRVA
-218 EAGRFDRKLA
+218 EAERFGRKLA

-260 AGCLRSYDLLSRFGG
+260 SGCLRSYDLLSRFGG

-285 PGAKQVEHVAR
+285 PGAKQIEHVAR
-296 KVFDA
+296 KVFEA
-301 LQSGIEVEG
+301 LQPMIQVAE
-310 RELFVSASIGI
+310 RELFVSVSIGI

-366 RQHIEQGLRQA
+366 RQQIEQGLREA

-408 REGRQIPPGEF
+408 REGREIPPGEF

-431 VQAFVIAEAV
+431 IQSFVITEAIR
-441 GQRAQWKRQG
+441 QRAQWKRQG
-451 IADVRIDINF
+451 IHDVRIDINF
-461 SGASQLISEMLPQL
+461 SGASQLINEMIPQL
-475 LQAVDDAGLS
+475 LQVVDDAGIS
-485 ASDIGI
+485 PADIGI

-506 SRLSDL
+506 ARLSDL
-512 RGRGSTISLDDFGTG
+512 RERGSTISLDDFGTG

-555 RMDCAIVQ
+555 KMDCAIVK

-574 RVLAEGVETQAQLD
+574 RVLAEGVETQAQMD
-588 YVHRQGCDLAQGF
+588 YVHSEGCDLAQGF
-601 LLYRPVEASEIEPRL
+601 LLYRPVEASVIEPRL
-616 LRGAGAASLTALPR
+616 LRSSKTASFTAVPGR
-630 R
+630 

>member
-1 MGRMP
+1 MP

-301 LQSGIEVEG
+301 LQSGIQVEG

-441 GQRAQWKRQG
+441 RQRAQWKRQG

>member
-1 MGRMP
+1 
-6 GTESRYLRSLAATW
+6 
-20 GTMTLVAIVITAL
+20 
-33 IFFNERNARLE
+33 
-44 RAHDRLVAEA
+44 
-54 GYVQHI
+54 
-60 LAAALQAGEY
+60 
-70 QQTREQIALWGSLNS
+70 
-85 ETVRLDLTADNGFIL
+85 
-100 GEFHRDAPGARTQQ
+100 
-114 HTITIPFSYRG
+114 
-125 HATMVLEKSLEP
+125 
-137 TYLAITQLGWQLAG
+137 
-151 SIVTLQLLG
+151 
-160 IILAYQLRRYRRQVR
+160 
-175 RTQSEYDRRLEAQSA
+175 
-190 LERMATLDALTGL
+190 
-203 PNRYLLDEQLTLRMA
+203 
-218 EAGRFDRKLA
+218 
-228 LLFIDLDNFKNIND
+228 
-242 SFGHEAGD
+242 
-250 KLLKIVAERM
+250 
-260 AGCLRSYDLLSRFGG
+260 
-275 DEFVILLSSM
+275 M

-366 RQHIEQGLRQA
+366 RQQIEQGLREA

-441 GQRAQWKRQG
+441 RQRAQWKRQG